1 MGSEMCI
8 RDRPSPELAWSPQ
21 VGSYLTVCTCGR
33 EPSWESRYTQQ
44 RRRWRKPPT
53 YSSAS
58 SRRSTPS
65 ITELMEL
72 TLTKRPS
79 NTAHRGGLK
88 GALRLAH
95 GICIWNMLHIHG
107 GERQRGK
114 PSQAVALTVSLSPFP
129 LSLTLTAYAPQLSSR
144 LVAPHGAS
152 NLSFTYTD
160 THVTIQ
166 LCSCCIWSPHLT
178 T

>member
-1 MGSEMCI
+1 MRLYRFRRVRFGSSDGHVPHAELVACQRLSSDFTRFSSEFRGSE
-8 RDRPSPELAWSPQ
+8 PL
-21 VGSYLTVCTCGR
+21 L
-33 EPSWESRYTQQ
+33 
-44 RRRWRKPPT
+44 
-53 YSSAS
+53 